1 MSVILFL
8 FLSFVRLLY
17 LSSNKMKNEQYYTV
31 GTVLKSKKNIVE
43 ILIDWCLTPT
53 SAVFQL
59 YRGVEIGNIDTL
71 NTQIHDSSISCLGTV
86 TTIKRGGV
94 KLVLWTQTLFLN
106 VYYFFMIRKIHNI

>member
-1 MSVILFL
+1 
-8 FLSFVRLLY
+8 
-17 LSSNKMKNEQYYTV
+17 MKNEQYYNV
-31 GTVLKSKKNIVE
+31 GT

-71 NTQIHDSSISCLGTV
+71 NTQIHDRSISCLGTV

-106 VYYFFMIRKIHNI
+106 VYYFFHNT

>member
-1 MSVILFL
+1 
-8 FLSFVRLLY
+8 
-17 LSSNKMKNEQYYTV
+17 MKNEQYYTV

-71 NTQIHDSSISCLGTV
+71 NTQIHDRSISWCNMNF
-86 TTIKRGGV
+86 
-94 KLVLWTQTLFLN
+94 VLFHSERTGIFSESYKDDRDQQ
-106 VYYFFMIRKIHNI
+106 